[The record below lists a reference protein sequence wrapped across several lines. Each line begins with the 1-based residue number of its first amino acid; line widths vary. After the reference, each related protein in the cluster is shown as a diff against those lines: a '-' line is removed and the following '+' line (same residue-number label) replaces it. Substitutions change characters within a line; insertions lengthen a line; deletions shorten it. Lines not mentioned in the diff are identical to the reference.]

1 MKRFLDLSDLSDE
14 QLRDVLERARELES
28 HPNSDA
34 LAGRVVGLVFM
45 NPSLRT
51 LASMQAGVAQ
61 LGGSSFVIAPGA
73 GSWKLETRPGAVMD
87 GEAVEHVHEAIPVL
101 AEYCDALGVRCF
113 AEGKDLAADLDDGV
127 IRAMAR
133 LSPVPFVNLESAA
146 AHPCQALA
154 DWKTL
159 DDCEIPEDGT
169 FVLSWAWHPKPLPYA
184 VPASALA
191 MAARRGMR
199 VVVLRPEGYD
209 LPDEVMDRARG
220 LAERAGGSIETT
232 ADRRAALDGAHVLYA
247 KSWCAPAH
255 YGQPVEE
262 AVMRAPLRADWCVD
276 EPWFAPAQPDAK
288 FMHCLPVRRNVKVSD
303 AVLDGPRSVV
313 VQQAG
318 NRLHAQKGLLVEM
331 LGRKRA

>member
-14 QLRDVLERARELES
+14 QLEDVLDRARELEA
-28 HPNSDA
+28 HPRSDA
-34 LAGRVVGLVFM
+34 LAGRVIGLLFM

-61 LGGSSFVIAPGA
+61 LGGSSFVIAPGQ
-73 GSWKLETRPGAVMD
+73 GSWKLETREGAVMD
-87 GEAVEHVHEAIPVL
+87 GDAVEHVREAIPVL

-113 AEGKDLAADLDDGV
+113 AEGKDLETDLDDGA

-133 LSPVPFVNLESAA
+133 LSPVPFVNLESAVS
-146 AHPCQALA
+146 HPCQALA

-159 DDCEIPEDGT
+159 DDFEIPADGT

-209 LPDEVMDRARG
+209 LPDAVMARAREQ
-220 LAERAGGSIETT
+220 AERSGGSVETT
-232 ADRRAALDGAHVLYA
+232 ADRRAAMDGAHVLYA
-247 KSWCAPAH
+247 KSWCAPQH
-255 YGQPVEE
+255 YGHPAEE
-262 AVMRAPLRADWCVD
+262 AVLRAPLRTEWCVD
-276 EPWFAPAQPDAK
+276 EPWFAPALPDAK

>member
-14 QLRDVLERARELES
+14 QLRDVLDRARELES
-28 HPNSDA
+28 HPHSDA
-34 LAGRVVGLVFM
+34 LAGRVIGLVFM

-61 LGGSSFVIAPGA
+61 LGGSSFVISPGA
-73 GSWKLETRPGAVMD
+73 GSWKLETRAGAVMD

-220 LAERAGGSIETT
+220 LAARAGGSVEAT

-255 YGQPVEE
+255 YGQPADES
-262 AVMRAPLRADWCVD
+262 AMRAPLRAGWCVD

>member
-14 QLRDVLERARELES
+14 QLEDVLDRARELEA
-28 HPNSDA
+28 HPRSDA

-51 LASMQAGVAQ
+51 LASMEAGVAQ
-61 LGGSSFVIAPGA
+61 LGGSSFVIAPGQS
-73 GSWKLETRPGAVMD
+73 SWKLETRVGAVMD
-87 GEAVEHVHEAIPVL
+87 GDAVEHVNEAIPVL

-113 AEGKDLAADLDDGV
+113 AEGKDLETDLDDGV

-133 LSPVPFVNLESAA
+133 LSPVPFINLESAVS
-146 AHPCQALA
+146 HPCQALA

-159 DDCEIPEDGT
+159 DDCEIPADGT

-184 VPASALA
+184 VPSSALA

-209 LPDEVMDRARG
+209 LPDAVMARARE
-220 LAERAGGSIETT
+220 LAAQSGGSVEAT
-232 ADRRAALDGAHVLYA
+232 ADRRAAMDGAHVLYA
-247 KSWCAPAH
+247 KSWCAPQH
-255 YGQPVEE
+255 YGSPVEE
-262 AVMRAPLRADWCVD
+262 AALRAPLRAGWCVD
-276 EPWFAPAQPDAK
+276 EPWFAPALPDTK

-318 NRLHAQKGLLVEM
+318 NRLHAQKSLLVEM